1 MKLTLIEILTIGTI
15 VISIVL
21 AIAAAVMAF
30 SGHPELMQTL
40 NILTA
45 KRVYIVN

>member
-15 VISIVL
+15 VII